1 MGLNAACFLY
11 ALFINLSV
19 FRSGTQIVALSAG
32 AVIRT
37 AADYSANRRFYFNQP
52 AHADD
57 DDE

>member
-1 MGLNAACFLY
+1 MGLNAAFFLY
-11 ALFINLSV
+11 APFINRSV